1 MFICNQH
8 HQATLEERKS
18 KFIAHIFP
26 HNQLEALLKSLKKEH
41 PKARHFVVAFRYMNK
56 LEQITEGSSDN
67 FEPKGT
73 AGRPALNV
81 LRGHGLINT
90 GVIIVRYFGG
100 IKLGTGGLVRAYSDA
115 VNLAVKECELSE
127 YKKEENYSFKCKYSN
142 LSKVEHILQQLDI
155 TNIEKKFETLHV
167 TIEIQTS
174 KDKITKL
181 KQYLEL

>member
-8 HQATLEERKS
+8 YQATLEEKKS

-26 HNQLEALLKSLKKEH
+26 YDQLETILKSLKKEH
-41 PKARHFVVAFRYMNK
+41 PKARHFVVAFRYINE
-56 LEQITEGSSDN
+56 LGQIAEGSSDN

-81 LRGHGLINT
+81 LRGHKLINT

-100 IKLGTGGLVRAYSDA
+100 IKLGTGGLVRAYSDT
-115 VNLAVKECELSE
+115 VNLVVRECELSE
-127 YKKEENYSFKCKYSN
+127 YRKEEKYTFKCKYSN
-142 LSKVEHILQQLDI
+142 LSKVEHILQQLNI

-167 TIEIQTS
+167 ALEIQTS
-174 KDKITKL
+174 TNQITKL
-181 KQYLEL
+181 KRYLEQ